1 MTEAAQKYFRLY
13 YKLQRFI
20 DEMSTDVDAM
30 EKLRGELD
38 IAYNAMTERERE
50 LLDIVG
56 KNNIKE

>member
-20 DEMSTDVDAM
+20 DEMSTDADAM
-30 EKLRGELD
+30 NKLRAELD

-56 KNNIKE
+56 KHNIKE